1 MSRMSWEDT
10 AGVTQQEGVGGVR
23 GRGGEVT
30 LAGKRQ
36 QTPCVR
42 EVRVSPTDRRGDSKV
57 GQAGARGEV
66 PRLEAVLLQAQKGPP
81 FRAGL

>member
-1 MSRMSWEDT
+1 MSHNRKGW
-10 AGVTQQEGVGGVR
+10 AAC
-23 GRGGEVT
+23 RGGAVRSPSMER
-30 LAGKRQ
+30 G
-36 QTPCVR
+36 QTPCVG

-81 FRAGL
+81 FRTGL